1 MIAPLIWLHAI
12 SQHKIVLMPN
22 GLWRASSAGLAPTR
36 ATILVYNSCMLE
48 KQPPTNIT
56 IRIPA
61 EIAEMLRKLAK
72 QHDRSLNGEIVRA
85 LREYTEK
92 HRERQ
97 P

>member
-1 MIAPLIWLHAI
+1 M
-12 SQHKIVLMPN
+12 
-22 GLWRASSAGLAPTR
+22 R
-36 ATILVYNSCMLE
+36 E

-61 EIAEMLRKLAK
+61 EIAEMLRNLAR

-92 HRERQ
+92 HKNEQ
-97 P
+97 